1 MTQFKLKYRPFPNI
15 TLTYTIKAYE
25 VVDGVFVR
33 FYDEKDKITIQY
45 PVVKCEIIEV
55 SK

>member
-1 MTQFKLKYRPFPNI
+1 MTKTIIKYRPFPNT

-33 FYDEKDKITIQY
+33 FYDEKDRTIYSY
-45 PVVKCEIIEV
+45 PLVKCEILEMER
-55 SK
+55 